1 MNKNECDF
9 SGWATKNNLVCSD
22 GRRIKKNAFIEDD
35 GKIVPLVWN
44 HQYDSIDN
52 VLGHALLENREEG
65 VYAYGFFNDTEAGQ
79 NAKKAVDNG
88 DIVALSIFANK
99 LKHNKVEN
107 VRDVVHGS
115 IKELS
120 LVLAGANP
128 GAFIDNVVLAHSEEV
143 NEEEAIIYTGEDI
156 VLAHSENE
164 QNNEE
169 EKKEMADEK
178 KEKTIGDILDTLNEE
193 QRQAVEALV
202 GLALEE
208 GADEEDEE
216 IEEEVSENMKHNVF
230 DQDTE
235 NRSDVLSHS
244 DMKTIFDTAKR
255 NGSLRE
261 AVEDF
266 CGEDGELRHSIDTTG
281 MDTPVGEKTYGINDA
296 SMFFPDPTD
305 VNKTPE
311 FISRNMDWVADVM
324 ANVHRSP
331 FSRIRS
337 RYANITEDAARA
349 KGYITGTQKKTEV
362 FTTLKR
368 VTDPQTVYKYQKMD
382 RDDVLDITDFDVVA
396 WIKGEM
402 RVMLDEEV
410 ARAIL
415 IGDGRES
422 DDPDKISESHVRPV
436 VKDVPLYN
444 TTVKVAVANNA
455 TDAEVAKA
463 IINSFIRSRKHYK
476 GSGNPTLYTTEDWLT
491 EMLLLEDSIGHKLYK
506 TVAELATALRV
517 KNIVTVEPMENA
529 VITEGTGQSA
539 VSYPLIGT
547 VVNLRD
553 YTVGA
558 DKGGDV
564 GMFDDFDIKFNQYE
578 YLIEKRCSGA
588 LTKPF
593 SAITL
598 VLNRAANAPA
608 G

>member
-1 MNKNECDF
+1 
-9 SGWATKNNLVCSD
+9 
-22 GRRIKKNAFIEDD
+22 
-35 GKIVPLVWN
+35 
-44 HQYDSIDN
+44 
-52 VLGHALLENREEG
+52 
-65 VYAYGFFNDTEAGQ
+65 
-79 NAKKAVDNG
+79 
-88 DIVALSIFANK
+88 
-99 LKHNKVEN
+99 
-107 VRDVVHGS
+107 
-115 IKELS
+115 
-120 LVLAGANP
+120 
-128 GAFIDNVVLAHSEEV
+128 
-143 NEEEAIIYTGEDI
+143 
-156 VLAHSENE
+156 
-164 QNNEE
+164 
-169 EKKEMADEK
+169 MADEK
-178 KEKTIGDILDTLNEE
+178 KEKTIGEILDTLNEE
-193 QRQAVEALV
+193 QKQAVEALV

-208 GADEEDEE
+208 GADEEDKE

-244 DMKTIFDTAKR
+244 DMKTIFDTARR

-281 MDTPVGEKTYGINDA
+281 MDVATGEKTYGFNDT
-296 SMFFPDPTD
+296 SMFYPDPTD

-444 TTVKVAVANNA
+444 TLVKVAVANNA

-517 KNIVTVEPMENA
+517 KNIVTVEPMENS

-539 VSYPLIGT
+539 VNYPLIGT

-558 DKGGDV
+558 DKGGEV

>member
-35 GKIVPLVWN
+35 GKVVPLVWN

-99 LKHNKVEN
+99 LKHNKVDN

-164 QNNEE
+164 QKNDE

-178 KEKTIGDILDTLNEE
+178 KEKTIGEILDTLNEE
-193 QRQAVEALV
+193 QKQAVEALV

-230 DQDTE
+230 DQETE

-244 DMKTIFDTAKR
+244 DMKTIFDSAKR

-281 MDTPVGEKTYGINDA
+281 MDVATGNKTYGFNDT
-296 SMFFPDPTD
+296 SMFYPDPTD

-410 ARAIL
+410 ARAVL
-415 IGDGRES
+415 IGDGRET
-422 DDPDKISESHVRPV
+422 DDPDKISEEHVRPV
-436 VKDVPLYN
+436 AKDVPLYN

-463 IINSFIRSRKHYK
+463 IINAFIRSRKYYK

-506 TVAELATALRV
+506 TVGELATALRV
-517 KNIVTVEPMENA
+517 KNIITVEPMEGA
-529 VITEGTGQSA
+529 TITEGNVA
-539 VSYPLIGT
+539 RPLIGT

-553 YTVGA
+553 YTIGA

-598 VLNRAANAPA
+598 VLDRAANAPA